1 MRRRRLARTEPAA
14 AQPLIGD
21 YERAHQKLVAA
32 EAQARA
38 ATRWWL
44 LVPILVLLAPIAFVV
59 FAIVIILLDVSS
71 YYGWLV
77 PALPLLGLLM
87 WGQARLAGKVLGPRL
102 ASGPQRRELRR
113 RVKSLDGQLSDMSRA
128 DAAMPVEQPPV
139 EQPPVEQLVRELEVA
154 RRHLIDINEKAVLS
168 IRWRYVLLGVLGLPI
183 LFVVIVGIAFPLAEG
198 SYPGLLAVSVPLLV
212 LLTWAEVRV
221 CKKANEPEAAIAP
234 RRRELKR
241 RIKRIE
247 HALSHGH
254 PGDGAEAALRRQ
266 PTAFAQRLWNRF
278 PFLGPSPEAMLR
290 RLPEGTGRARLWFH
304 RHIGWGVV
312 AASAIAVVIL
322 LIATLGRAVGWR

>member
-1 MRRRRLARTEPAA
+1 MSRRRQARNEPAG
-14 AQPLIGD
+14 AQPLIGE

-32 EAQARA
+32 EAQASA

-71 YYGWLV
+71 YYGWLA
-77 PALPLLGLLM
+77 PALPLLGLLV
-87 WGQARLAGKVLGPRL
+87 WGQARLAGKMLGPRL
-102 ASGPQRRELRR
+102 ASGPQRRELER
-113 RVKSLDGQLSDMSRA
+113 RVKSLDRRLPDRSRT
-128 DAAMPVEQPPV
+128 DTPMPVEQPAV
-139 EQPPVEQLVRELEVA
+139 DQLVRELEVA
-154 RRHLIDINEKAVLS
+154 RRQLIDINEKAVLA
-168 IRWRYVLLGVLGLPI
+168 IRWRYVLLGALLGLPI
-183 LFVVIVGIAFPLAEG
+183 LFVVVVGIAFPLAEA
-198 SYPGLLAVSVPLLV
+198 SYRGLLAVSLPLLV
-212 LLTWAEVRV
+212 LLMWAEVRV
-221 CKKANEPEAAIAP
+221 CKRANEPEAAIRP

-254 PGDGAEAALRRQ
+254 PSDGAEAALRRQ

-312 AASAIAVVIL
+312 AASAIAALIL
-322 LIATLGRAVGWR
+322 LIATLGRAAGWR